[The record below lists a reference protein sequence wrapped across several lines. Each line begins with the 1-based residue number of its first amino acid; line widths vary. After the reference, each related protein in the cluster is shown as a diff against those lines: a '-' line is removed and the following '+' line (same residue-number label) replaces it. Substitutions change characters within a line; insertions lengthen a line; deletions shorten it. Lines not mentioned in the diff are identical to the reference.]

1 MDESVIKELEGK
13 YGEEGS
19 EGTTK
24 GLDKLQQ
31 SVGNGRLS
39 FVSL

>member
-1 MDESVIKELEGK
+1 MDADVVRELEQK
-13 YGEEGS
+13 YGQEGS

-24 GLDKLQQ
+24 GFDKLQQ

-39 FVSL
+39 FV

>member
-1 MDESVIKELEGK
+1 MDPDAVRELREK
-13 YGEEGS
+13 YGEEGN

-24 GLDKLQQ
+24 VFDKLQQ

-39 FVSL
+39 FLSL

>member
-1 MDESVIKELEGK
+1 VDDDVRRELREK

-24 GLDKLQQ
+24 GFDKLQQ
-31 SVGNGRLS
+31 SVGCGRLL
-39 FVSL
+39 FVS